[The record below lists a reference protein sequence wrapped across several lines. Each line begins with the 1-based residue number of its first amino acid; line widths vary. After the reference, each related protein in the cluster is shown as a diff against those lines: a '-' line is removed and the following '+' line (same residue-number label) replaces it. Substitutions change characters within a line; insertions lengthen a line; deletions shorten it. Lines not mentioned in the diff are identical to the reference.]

1 MRHNFK
7 GSPTKRRVYPITHW
21 VKAIGLIRKRT
32 VFKCCKIV
40 AFYINPALYI
50 IVAFVYG
57 LVFGF

>member
-1 MRHNFK
+1 MK
-7 GSPTKRRVYPITHW
+7 GSPTRRVYPITHW

-32 VFKCCKIV
+32 IFQWCKIA